1 MNRFHEALLP
11 LLYQASHREVRVKSP
26 PGSVVMELEGA

>member
-1 MNRFHEALLP
+1 MDRFHEALLP
-11 LLYQASHREVRVKSP
+11 LLYQASHRKFRVKSL

>member
-11 LLYQASHREVRVKSP
+11 LLYQASRREFRVEP
-26 PGSVVMELEGA
+26 VPGRVVLELEGA